1 VTTAFI
7 LAGPDR
13 RTFILSGSAAIAD
26 LFLAGCSPGPLIGSL
41 EAVVIAAEA
50 AIPIIAAAAGLP
62 PQTTTLIVGFL
73 ELVLKAAD
81 QATTILAGPGT
92 TAEKSAAIIAAFSN
106 LAQGCNCLPA
116 GTPEV
121 VVNVIDAIAKAIAQ
135 FLTHFAPK
143 PGLTGSAV
151 APVIKIGRADRA
163 ALAKIRT
170 RAEQNMSKLKDLKK

>member
-1 VTTAFI
+1 VTLNTAKVLAMVLVAVI
-7 LAGPDR
+7 L
-13 RTFILSGSAAIAD
+13 L
-26 LFLAGCSPGPLIGSL
+26 LALTGCSPGPLIGSL

-62 PQTTTLIVGFL
+62 PQTTALIIGFL
-73 ELVLKAAD
+73 DLVLKAAD

-92 TAEKSAAIIAAFSN
+92 TAEKSAAIIAAFSS

-116 GTPEV
+116 GTPQV
-121 VVNVIDAIAKAIAQ
+121 VVNVIDAVAKAIAQ

-143 PGLTGSAV
+143 QGVTGA
-151 APVIKIGRADRA
+151 AIPATIKIGRADRA
-163 ALAKIRT
+163 ALAKILT